1 MPTKKNILASV
12 LLPAVGGLASTLL
25 SLTAAHAIV
34 QMTYLTN
41 YVGDIV
47 SFVPSSNPPV
57 EDGVRLI
64 VHRRDQFGC
73 ILDLDVLRRSGGS
86 LIVEGQVSEAVE
98 RYEVHWAGE
107 RTAADTGNCGKSA
120 DLILDGE
127 QLDILATGAGGYGTA
142 GSQRLSVRVVEV
154 PI

>member
-1 MPTKKNILASV
+1 MPIKNDILAGV

-25 SLTAAHAIV
+25 ALTAAQAIAK
-34 QMTYLTN
+34 MTDLTT
-41 YVGDIV
+41 YIGEIV
-47 SFVPSSNPPV
+47 SFIPSTNPPV
-57 EDGVRLI
+57 QDGVRLI

-142 GSQRLSVRVVEV
+142 GSQRLSVRVVEG